1 MIQATP
7 PSLGHIK
14 ERCISLLRPQVMN
27 HNQKPR
33 NTFCV
38 YLVVCW
44 RRSSY
49 DKHTSLHLQP
59 TSIPRTSLVMS
70 LWAWPIYPLLWLCSL
85 LVLKTRFLDKI
96 KMRKWSATKNDEWH
110 LWTSLGVNRRKG
122 NIQVKHHKFS
132 LENEKKK
139 GLDKYIKWTLT
150 ISASL
155 VLRIFIKVPR
165 HKTQKNHERF
175 YIS

>member
-1 MIQATP
+1 MT
-7 PSLGHIK
+7 
-14 ERCISLLRPQVMN
+14 

-33 NTFCV
+33 NAFCV

-139 GLDKYIKWTLT
+139 RTWQIYKMNTYNFCKPCFAHIHK
-150 ISASL
+150 SASSQDAEKPRK
-155 VLRIFIKVPR
+155 VLYFLACIKKLRSWR
-165 HKTQKNHERF
+165 HKTVVH
-175 YIS
+175 SA